1 MRHDSP
7 QAQIYGPSAVATLLL
22 AATEGSVQGKS
33 TALLKSH
40 STEDANSDYRQKTEN
55 AQCELHSQ
63 KKSPHKPA
71 GRPFKVRAVS
81 PSCSESLNVP
91 QQSALNILA
100 PATLAHVSASRGQ
113 NDCISSLC
121 LFASIE

>member
-1 MRHDSP
+1 MRPDSP

-40 STEDANSDYRQKTEN
+40 STKDANSDYRQKTEN
-55 AQCELHSQ
+55 AQFELHSQ
-63 KKSPHKPA
+63 KKSPHKAA
-71 GRPFKVRAVS
+71 GRPFKVRAVFT
-81 PSCSESLNVP
+81 SCSESLNIP

-100 PATLAHVSASRGQ
+100 PVCSHVSTCVSQQGA
-113 NDCISSLC
+113 
-121 LFASIE
+121 E